1 MYKRQIYQIAESNL
15 IKKNRFGSENRIES
29 KLFCP
34 NWNALIP
41 MSLSKFTKY
50 NMTVLCYVMLC
61 RLSTARPDVTG
72 QYCFCRWTMWMGQ
85 LLSVRSG
92 LKFSVGDSSDIVEN
106 PIHTTDADATR
117 KKVLSSLVGR
127 CESGIIERFTD
138 ARLCVLFLSIWIY
151 ITNCR
156 IFVFII
162 FLPGC
167 V

>member
-1 MYKRQIYQIAESNL
+1 
-15 IKKNRFGSENRIES
+15 
-29 KLFCP
+29 
-34 NWNALIP
+34 
-41 MSLSKFTKY
+41 
-50 NMTVLCYVMLC
+50 MLC
-61 RLSTARPDVTG
+61 RLSTARPDVTE

-85 LLSVRSG
+85 LLSVCSG

-106 PIHTTDADATR
+106 PIHTTDATR

-138 ARLCVLFLSIWIY
+138 VRLCVLFLSIWIY

-162 FLPGC
+162 FYLAAFKRHYTLRLATAPEFFYCFYMCLFYVCALGC
-167 V
+167 WNEICMYVYDTMR